1 MSVQLALLLSPLMD
15 TSKLSVGFVHNH
27 DLRLVLY
34 ILLTTKW
41 NTPMGVK
48 RRLLINEKEIIIKGK
63 KYKNGSN
70 SLLSTVKHVLYYA
83 GESQTVCLVEIDSLV
98 FRFNNSLRASS
109 LWLCCGGG
117 EGKGREA
124 CNYSS
129 GI

>member
-1 MSVQLALLLSPLMD
+1 
-15 TSKLSVGFVHNH
+15 
-27 DLRLVLY
+27 
-34 ILLTTKW
+34 
-41 NTPMGVK
+41 MGVK